1 MAFAV
6 PCAGAGRAPEA
17 SAACSG
23 MPPSLVLGRTCW
35 AGRRGRA
42 PLLSAVSE
50 TIFNGEGISKPVLG
64 DVTGKRCCLLLLI
77 QPSLYSL
84 SYVQPSLIKTGSRM
98 LSMVMGQMK
107 ESGISSN
114 RRPSSAPSKI
124 SLSMLKQRAT
134 PKPQF

>member
-6 PCAGAGRAPEA
+6 LCAGAGRAPEA

-50 TIFNGEGISKPVLG
+50 TIFNGEGISKPVTSAWRRNRQTLLPSPP
-64 DVTGKRCCLLLLI
+64 DPTPTVLSFRCATI
-77 QPSLYSL
+77 AHQDW
-84 SYVQPSLIKTGSRM
+84 
-98 LSMVMGQMK
+98 
-107 ESGISSN
+107 ISHAVHGHGTN
-114 RRPSSAPSKI
+114 ERVRT
-124 SLSMLKQRAT
+124 KQ
-134 PKPQF
+134 